1 MRLFALLLLVCLM
14 LPTISRA
21 ESIAFGECLGRLQQL
36 ARERQLPEWIVEDV
50 VGKLE
55 YQSRVIELDRKQPE
69 FIQTFEQ
76 YYRNRVTA
84 SRVERGRELYAKHQ
98 NLLLK
103 LTQQYGVPGHY
114 LIAFWGME
122 TNFGSYLGKMPTLD
136 SLATLACDERRGDFF
151 ATELITAL
159 TLLERDK
166 LSTAQMR
173 GSWAGAMGHVQF
185 MPSTYHR
192 FAVDGNAD
200 GRVDLWGSSEDAL
213 TSAANY
219 LSQLGWQT
227 GERWGR
233 QVLLPQGFDY
243 RQTGMGNP
251 QPLSYWRELGV
262 LRADRRELPD
272 LPLETAI
279 LAPMGHLG
287 PAFVLYRNF
296 SVIMRWNRSHAYALS
311 IGLLA
316 DSIAGAP
323 GLPATVFHPVPTLNR
338 QLIEQLQAAL
348 NAKGFSTGEPDG
360 IIGPA
365 TRSALRQF
373 QASIGLTADGFPD
386 FKTLT
391 ALELGGAD
399 G

>member
-1 MRLFALLLLVCLM
+1 MRLFALLLLVCLIFPDM
-14 LPTISRA
+14 SRA
-21 ESIAFGECLGRLQQL
+21 EPSNFGECLGRLQQL
-36 ARERQLPEWIVEDV
+36 ARERQLPEWIVEDI
-50 VGKLE
+50 VGQLK
-55 YQSRVIELDRKQPE
+55 YQARVMELDRKQPE

-76 YYRNRVTA
+76 YYRNRVTPG
-84 SRVERGRELYAKHQ
+84 RVERGRELYARHQ

-103 LTQQYGVPGHY
+103 LTRQYGVPGHY

-136 SLATLACDERRGDFF
+136 SLATLACDDRRGDFF

-159 TLLERDK
+159 RLLERDK

-200 GRVDLWGSSEDAL
+200 GQVDLWGSSEDAL

-219 LSQLGWQT
+219 LSQLGWQS

-233 QVLLPQGFDY
+233 QVLLPEGFDY
-243 RQTGMGNP
+243 GQTGMSNP

-262 LRADRRELPD
+262 LRADRRELPE
-272 LPLETAI
+272 LPLETTI

-348 NAKGFSTGEPDG
+348 NAKGFATGEPDG
-360 IIGPA
+360 VIGPA

-373 QASIGLTADGFPD
+373 QASIGLIADGFPD
-386 FKTLT
+386 AKTLA

-399 G
+399 D